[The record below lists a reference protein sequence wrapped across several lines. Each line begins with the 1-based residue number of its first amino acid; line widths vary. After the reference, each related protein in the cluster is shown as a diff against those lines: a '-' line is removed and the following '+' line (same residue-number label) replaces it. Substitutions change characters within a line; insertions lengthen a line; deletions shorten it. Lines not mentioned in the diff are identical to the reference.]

1 MSATRER
8 PAWPEPAAPEPD
20 DAQLE
25 EWIFDGV
32 AEATD
37 GCTVEPDGVCP
48 HGCPSWLIQMG
59 LI

>member
-1 MSATRER
+1 METIEKG
-8 PAWPEPAAPEPD
+8 WPEPTEPEPD
-20 DAQLE
+20 DALLA

-48 HGCPSWLIQMG
+48 HRHPSWLLRKG
-59 LI
+59 LV